1 MAGGKPKK
9 EAAAGKESPAA
20 AEKAE
25 GGSKDYRLWAALC
38 YAIPILVP
46 IIVLATDK
54 KNDKKLQFHAWQGL
68 ILGVGWWLVSFI
80 LSFVLIGMLCWPAG
94 WLVFLLLA
102 YKVYTG
108 EELEISSVSEM
119 ARKQVK

>member
-9 EAAAGKESPAA
+9 EAAAGKENPAA
-20 AEKAE
+20 TEKS
-25 GGSKDYRLWAALC
+25 GDKDYRLWAALC

-80 LSFVLIGMLCWPAG
+80 LSFVIIGMLCWPAG
-94 WLVFLLLA
+94 WLVFLLFA